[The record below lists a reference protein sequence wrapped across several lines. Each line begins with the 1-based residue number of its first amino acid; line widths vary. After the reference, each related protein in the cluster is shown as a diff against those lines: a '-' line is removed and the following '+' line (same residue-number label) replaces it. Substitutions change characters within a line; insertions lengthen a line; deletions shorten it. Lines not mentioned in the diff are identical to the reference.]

1 MALNYETLGD
11 KRDPTGCSGIISAIV
26 LLVIIVLALEF
37 KDMALSLS
45 VLGTVTDATVS
56 KIEKVKD
63 PYATAA
69 EKARPPK
76 LDVSLEWQDKAGKKQ
91 TGEVTVNSE
100 MWTLKKG
107 EKIKLVYLD
116 SSPHI
121 YRLYEDGSAVW
132 VPLGLIV
139 VAFLLIVL
147 SLFTATR
154 KTDRM
159 INKKGF

>member
-11 KRDPTGCSGIISAIV
+11 KRDPTGCSGIASAIV
-26 LLVIIVLALEF
+26 LLVTLVLVLEF
-37 KDMALSLS
+37 KDMSLSLS

-63 PYATAA
+63 SYATAA

-91 TGEVTVNSE
+91 SGDVTVYADK
-100 MWTLKKG
+100 WTLKKG
-107 EKIKLVYLD
+107 EQIKLVYLD

-121 YRLYEDGSAVW
+121 YRLYEDGSPVW
-132 VPLGLIV
+132 VPIGLIA

-147 SLFTATR
+147 ALFTATR
-154 KTDRM
+154 KTDKM